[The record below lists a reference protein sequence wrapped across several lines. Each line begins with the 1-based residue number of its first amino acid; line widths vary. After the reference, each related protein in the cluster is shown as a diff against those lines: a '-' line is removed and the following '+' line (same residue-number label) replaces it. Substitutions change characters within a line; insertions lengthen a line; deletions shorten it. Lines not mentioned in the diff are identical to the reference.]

1 MHRIFVKTQN
11 VKNFVSL
18 MNSLRNKPEGVCKM
32 ALVYGDPGLGKSRTS
47 LWWAVNNDA
56 VYVRGANMM
65 SCKWLLQE
73 LVDELGEV
81 PFYRT
86 SDLFKQCINQLKEN
100 PRTIIVDEIDY
111 LLNDTRAI
119 ETLRDLHDRTDIPIV
134 FVGMGQA
141 DKKLMRYR
149 HLYDRISH
157 RLFFESFSY
166 RDVLSIVNQ
175 LSEIEMTECAVKHI
189 FCQANRLR
197 QIIMYIDMA
206 ENICRTNGLN
216 TIDGKTLKEFA
227 HNEAKII
234 KIS

>member
-1 MHRIFVKTQN
+1 MNKIFVKTQN
-11 VKNFVSL
+11 VKNFISL

-32 ALVYGDPGLGKSRTS
+32 ALVYGEPGLGKSRTS
-47 LWWAVNNDA
+47 LWWAVKNDA
-56 VYVRGANMM
+56 IYIRGTHMM

-86 SDLFKQCINQLKEN
+86 SDLFKQCTNQLKEN

-111 LLNDTRAI
+111 LVTDSRAI
-119 ETLRDLHDRTDIPIV
+119 ETLRDIHDSTDIPII

-157 RLFFESFSY
+157 KILFESFSY
-166 RDVLSIVNQ
+166 ADIKSIVDQ
-175 LSEIEMTECAVKHI
+175 LSEFEMTECAVKHI
-189 FCQANRLR
+189 FYHANRLR
-197 QIIMYIDMA
+197 QVIMLINIA
-206 ENICRTNGLN
+206 ENICRTNGL
-216 TIDGKTLKEFA
+216 TVIDGKTLKEFA
-227 HNEAKII
+227 NNESKII